1 MSAMVIE
8 KLNMARRYFEQGD
21 LSSTLNEISHVKVLD
36 LSLLKE
42 EIQKHTGNV
51 RFLEENHQIKSRHLV
66 GIFDCPYH
74 PYLSL
79 EYSEIEDVRPSM
91 KIEGA
96 FENIRCVRSL
106 SSTPGLSHEQVVAI
120 FPENFRSIQAQ
131 AFHPVYYFVDKFA
144 YRHKKFTRPL
154 LETFVYK
161 DFFSPLVKLQDSQLE
176 KLVSNWVNLHEVS
189 HRTGAMPLPEF
200 LLEKSNR
207 YTAAFE
213 ELRADLKTIV
223 YSISVQEP
231 MTAMY
236 VLGERLL
243 AYPLLRDSLNFDA
256 ISSVI
261 MWKFLKE
268 EGVFARELTLEA
280 MSISLNKLLS
290 FMENMEKESLAYE
303 TYEERKASLR
313 KFIVNYLGNYTV
325 LLNEYRNFWSR
336 A

>member
-1 MSAMVIE
+1 MSAMVVE
-8 KLNMARRYFEQGD
+8 KLNLARSYFEQGD
-21 LSSTLNEISHVKVLD
+21 LSSTLDEISHVKVLD

-42 EIQKHTGNV
+42 EIQKQTGNL
-51 RFLEENHQIKSRHLV
+51 RFLEENHNIKSQHLV

-79 EYSEIEDVRPSM
+79 EYSHIEDVLPSM
-91 KIEGA
+91 KIYGA

-106 SSTPGLSHEQVVAI
+106 NSTPGLSHEQVVAI

-131 AFHPVYYFVDKFA
+131 AVHPVYYFVDKFA

-154 LETFVYK
+154 LENFLYK
-161 DFFSPLVKLQDSQLE
+161 DFFSPLVQLQDHELE
-176 KLVSNWVNLHEVS
+176 RLISNWVNLHEVS

-223 YSISVQEP
+223 YAISVQEF
-231 MTAMY
+231 MTALY

-243 AYPLLRDSLNFDA
+243 AYPLFRDPFNFDA

-268 EGVFARELTLEA
+268 DGVFTRELNLEA
-280 MSISLNKLLS
+280 MSTVLKKLLF
-290 FMENMEKESLAYE
+290 FMETMERESLAYE
-303 TYEERKASLR
+303 TYEERKACLR
-313 KFIVNYLGNYTV
+313 NLILNYLGDYTV
-325 LLNEYRNFWSR
+325 LLNEYRTFWS
-336 A
+336 